1 MRTGLSIKKTVKEA
15 VFAAGLNLTRQ
26 TRSEEAGQFIA
37 TLRPVDCEK
46 GLIRI
51 GGEADGGYLLP
62 DDLEGIEYC
71 FSPGVG
77 MISDFENHLSTL
89 HIQSFLAD
97 YSVESPPVQNP
108 DFVFDQKFLGANDS
122 DIFMPL
128 NSWKEKYLKNYSRD
142 LLLQMD
148 IEGFEYEVI
157 L

>member
-1 MRTGLSIKKTVKEA
+1 MVKEG

-26 TRSEEAGQFIA
+26 TRSEEAGQFIG
-37 TLRPVDCEK
+37 TLRPFDCEK

-62 DDLEGIEYC
+62 NDLEGMEYC

-77 MISDFENHLSTL
+77 TVSDFENHLSTL
-89 HIQSFLAD
+89 HIKSFLAD

-122 DIFMPL
+122 DIFMTL
-128 NSWKEKYLKNYSRD
+128 
-142 LLLQMD
+142 
-148 IEGFEYEVI
+148 I
-157 L
+157 LGKRNT